1 MTMTKKYKILGK
13 FIKDMSSETKDIETY
28 LFVKDHI
35 AKYQL
40 GIDINSK
47 ALKNKLIEI
56 STTLKFEDKTES
68 KSKSHF
74 EVTFSTIVKIDEGV
88 KYEIYKDHLG
98 YPTFGIGHLITENDP
113 EHGEPDGTEISEERV
128 NEVFETDVAKFVSE
142 SKILF
147 PDLDDLPDVAQQV
160 IVNMAFNM
168 GRPRLS
174 KFKNFIAGVND
185 RDWTR
190 AAEEMM
196 DSRWATQ
203 VGDRAIRLR
212 NQILTLV

>member
-1 MTMTKKYKILGK
+1 MN
-13 FIKDMSSETKDIETY
+13 IEA
-28 LFVKDHI
+28 LRE
-35 AKYQL
+35 QL
-40 GIDINSK
+40 
-47 ALKNKLIEI
+47 
-56 STTLKFEDKTES
+56 
-68 KSKSHF
+68 
-74 EVTFSTIVKIDEGV
+74 KIDEGV

-98 YPTFGIGHLITENDP
+98 YPTFGIGHLITESDP
-113 EHGEPDGTEISEERV
+113 EHGKPDGTEISEDRV
-128 NEVFETDVAKFVSE
+128 NEVFATDVAKFVSE

-147 PDLDDLPDVAQQV
+147 PDLDELPDVAQQV

>member
-1 MTMTKKYKILGK
+1 MN
-13 FIKDMSSETKDIETY
+13 IEA
-28 LFVKDHI
+28 LRE
-35 AKYQL
+35 QL
-40 GIDINSK
+40 K
-47 ALKNKLIEI
+47 
-56 STTLKFEDKTES
+56 
-68 KSKSHF
+68 
-74 EVTFSTIVKIDEGV
+74 VDEGV

-98 YPTFGIGHLITENDP
+98 YPTFGIGHLITEDDP
-113 EHGEPDGTEISEERV
+113 EHGEPDGTEISEDRV
-128 NEVFETDVAKFVSE
+128 NEVFESDVATFVSE
-142 SKILF
+142 AKILF
-147 PDLDDLPDVAQQV
+147 PDLDELPDVAQQV

-185 RDWTR
+185 RDWVR

-212 NQILTLV
+212 NLILTLA

>member
-1 MTMTKKYKILGK
+1 MN
-13 FIKDMSSETKDIETY
+13 IEA
-28 LFVKDHI
+28 LRE
-35 AKYQL
+35 QL
-40 GIDINSK
+40 
-47 ALKNKLIEI
+47 
-56 STTLKFEDKTES
+56 
-68 KSKSHF
+68 
-74 EVTFSTIVKIDEGV
+74 KIDEGV

-113 EHGEPDGTEISEERV
+113 EHGEPDGKEISEDRV
-128 NEVFETDVAKFVSE
+128 NEVFATDVAKFVSE

-147 PDLDDLPDVAQQV
+147 PDLDELPDVAQQV

>member
-1 MTMTKKYKILGK
+1 MN
-13 FIKDMSSETKDIETY
+13 IEA
-28 LFVKDHI
+28 LRE
-35 AKYQL
+35 QL
-40 GIDINSK
+40 
-47 ALKNKLIEI
+47 
-56 STTLKFEDKTES
+56 
-68 KSKSHF
+68 
-74 EVTFSTIVKIDEGV
+74 KIDEGV

-113 EHGEPDGTEISEERV
+113 EHGKPDGTKISEDRV
-128 NEVFETDVAKFVSE
+128 NEIFETDVAKFVSE
-142 SKILF
+142 AKILF

-196 DSRWATQ
+196 DSRCATQ

-212 NQILTLV
+212 NQILTLA

>member
-1 MTMTKKYKILGK
+1 MN
-13 FIKDMSSETKDIETY
+13 IEA
-28 LFVKDHI
+28 LRE
-35 AKYQL
+35 QL
-40 GIDINSK
+40 
-47 ALKNKLIEI
+47 
-56 STTLKFEDKTES
+56 
-68 KSKSHF
+68 
-74 EVTFSTIVKIDEGV
+74 KIDEGV

-113 EHGEPDGTEISEERV
+113 EHGKPDGTKISEDRV
-128 NEVFETDVAKFVSE
+128 NEIFETDVAKFVSE
-142 SKILF
+142 AKILF

-160 IVNMAFNM
+160 IVNTAFNM
-168 GRPRLS
+168 VRRRLS